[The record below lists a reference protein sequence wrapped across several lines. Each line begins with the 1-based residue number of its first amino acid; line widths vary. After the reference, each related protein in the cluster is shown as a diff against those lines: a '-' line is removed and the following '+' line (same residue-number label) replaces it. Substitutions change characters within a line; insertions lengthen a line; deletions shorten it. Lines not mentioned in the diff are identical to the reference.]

1 MTNNTFDFYDK
12 TSLKSYNLDV
22 TMRYQLTMLDSLD
35 PFTRIH
41 SENVASITCRLCEY
55 LRCDKNFTAYCT
67 ICAYL
72 HDIGKMFIPA
82 KILNKPDKLT
92 DEEFAIMKTHTLIGY
107 KMCMDDIKLRPYA
120 LGPKYHHETLDGM
133 GYPEG
138 LVGNL
143 IPYEDQI
150 IKVAD
155 DYDALVTKRQYKTH
169 IHISDTLKDL
179 IKDTEP
185 NIKVAAL
192 DNAAQGVKLGKLNK
206 KVVKA
211 LFKVV
216 IDDTYYEISC
226 VTGYVDYLKDQIK
239 RIEQI
244 LEYEEK
250 MDKAHSEKKKNYY
263 GNHTKII
270 CPSCGAE
277 VKLSSQKAVC
287 SYCGGVLQS
296 DFYDWQTEKF
306 DIYEKMGMNL
316 RRTLQLLASVFIL
329 FVCVFLCLWLIQDTE
344 VSLAAGVVAAI
355 LIMVGITA
363 VIIWGKIKQEKRR
376 GEIVR
381 YSENYLRPEIRVFVE
396 D

>member
-1 MTNNTFDFYDK
+1 MFDQKFDFYDK
-12 TSLKSYNLDV
+12 TTLKSYNLDV

-169 IHISDTLKDL
+169 IHISGTLKDL

-185 NIKVAAL
+185 NIKVGGL
-192 DNAAQGVKLGKLNK
+192 DNEAQGVKLGKLNK

-239 RIEQI
+239 KIEQI

-263 GNHTKII
+263 KEGMEMLFQEGENFENIHKIYHEYQTAYLTRKEIVDKLYEEIKII
-270 CPSCGAE
+270 K
-277 VKLSSQKAVC
+277 KLQV
-287 SYCGGVLQS
+287 
-296 DFYDWQTEKF
+296 
-306 DIYEKMGMNL
+306 
-316 RRTLQLLASVFIL
+316 
-329 FVCVFLCLWLIQDTE
+329 
-344 VSLAAGVVAAI
+344 
-355 LIMVGITA
+355 
-363 VIIWGKIKQEKRR
+363 
-376 GEIVR
+376 
-381 YSENYLRPEIRVFVE
+381 
-396 D
+396 